1 MLKGGF
7 TFQHLALA
15 RPAATRPW
23 PGAEGRAT
31 LAPAMRPTI
40 THIALHVAD
49 VEACIAFYRAVCGLR
64 IVHERPASSGA
75 GRVAWLAANGQ
86 EGRFVIVLLPGGPG
100 ARRAAED
107 FSHIGVAVE
116 RPAEIDEMAEAGRA
130 RGCLLMEPV
139 DEGYPVGRF
148 VCLSDPDGN
157 IVEFSYGQ
165 PLGPGAPSL
174 DDDGDDD
181 AWYGQRSSAAG
192 GGR

>member
-1 MLKGGF
+1 M
-7 TFQHLALA
+7 
-15 RPAATRPW
+15 
-23 PGAEGRAT
+23 RA
-31 LAPAMRPTI
+31 TI

-49 VEACIAFYRAVCGLR
+49 VEACIAFYRAVCGLG
-64 IVHERPASSGA
+64 IVHERTASSGE
-75 GRVAWLAANGQ
+75 GRVVWMAARGQ

-100 ARRAAED
+100 AQRAEGD
-107 FSHIGVAVE
+107 FSHIGFAAQ
-116 RPAEIDEMAEAGRA
+116 RPGEIDELAEVGRA

-139 DEGYPVGRF
+139 DEGFPVGRF

-181 AWYGQRSSAAG
+181 AWYGHRSPARG
-192 GGR
+192 GGA